1 MVGCSRDPSA
11 EKYKL
16 YHFVFQITSID
27 CSVRK
32 VTCHQLSHWPAGKL
46 LPVTPQCAETNGGA
60 QARCV
65 TIGDV
70 TQFPQGVCLTE
81 QVSWSAEMG
90 RGSSMKGLNVGVGS
104 SLPKMTT
111 PALPARLH
119 LPRPHWFLL
128 FASKLPGPNP
138 VYASKPY
145 AKDFNIL
152 YIFSGSQKKRCS
164 LEGAREKI
172 KLRSSSVLENLKH
185 SNKNRI
191 LEKPTFQGIR

>member
-1 MVGCSRDPSA
+1 MFPLSKGYTIKLRFSGLLWYKGFKQIHMSMVGCSRDPSA

-111 PALPARLH
+111 SRPACICQDLIDSSY
-119 LPRPHWFLL
+119 LL
-128 FASKLPGPNP
+128 QNCRDQTQSMPPSLMPKISIFCTFSLGHRR
-138 VYASKPY
+138 
-145 AKDFNIL
+145 KD
-152 YIFSGSQKKRCS
+152 
-164 LEGAREKI
+164 A
-172 KLRSSSVLENLKH
+172 
-185 SNKNRI
+185 
-191 LEKPTFQGIR
+191 P

>member
-90 RGSSMKGLNVGVGS
+90 RGSSMKGLNVGVGDPPPPGPPAS
-104 SLPKMTT
+104 AKTSLIPPICFKIAGTKPSLCLQALCQRFQYSVHFLWVTEEKM
-111 PALPARLH
+111 
-119 LPRPHWFLL
+119 LPRRRQGKNQIKKQLCIR
-128 FASKLPGPNP
+128 
-138 VYASKPY
+138 KPE
-145 AKDFNIL
+145 A
-152 YIFSGSQKKRCS
+152 
-164 LEGAREKI
+164 
-172 KLRSSSVLENLKH
+172 LK
-185 SNKNRI
+185 
-191 LEKPTFQGIR
+191 

>member
-1 MVGCSRDPSA
+1 MVGCSHDPST

-46 LPVTPQCAETNGGA
+46 LPVLHSALGPTGA
-60 QARCV
+60 QAHCV
-65 TIGDV
+65 YTVQLGRWHPFPKTISCNR
-70 TQFPQGVCLTE
+70 TA
-81 QVSWSAEMG
+81 SWSAEMG
-90 RGSSMKGLNVGVGS
+90 RSEAAGKGWLWEWAH
-104 SLPKMTT
+104 PF
-111 PALPARLH
+111 PRWR
-119 LPRPHWFLL
+119 PRPPAPATWPACIHQELIGFLL

-152 YIFSGSQKKRCS
+152 YIFSGSQKKKMLPRRRQ
-164 LEGAREKI
+164 GKNQI
-172 KLRSSSVLENLKH
+172 KKQLCIRKPEALK
-185 SNKNRI
+185 
-191 LEKPTFQGIR
+191 